1 MELVHQVYETG
12 NRHEVGPSAGLVP
25 SRGRTV
31 VRNGGRA
38 VVPNGGSHDR
48 RDVFHV
54 SFDPETESPYEVVT
68 DAVQLIHDKEVDE
81 LAALTTSIDADA
93 LDDLITPSLGRDPGL
108 VEVRFVYE
116 GLGITITNDGNVWLR
131 RT

>member
-12 NRHEVGPSAGLVP
+12 NQQDVGPSAGLVP
-25 SRGRTV
+25 SRGRVV
-31 VRNGGRA
+31 VRNGGRE
-38 VVPNGGSHDR
+38 VLPNGGSHGR

-54 SFDPETESPYEVVT
+54 SFDPQMESPYEVVT

-108 VEVRFVYE
+108 VEVRFVYV
-116 GLGITITNDGNVWLR
+116 GLGITITYDGNVWLR